1 MQSAIEARRTYQS
14 PQSVMSIT
22 ICWGAKNLLMS
33 QDEDPNEADGVPHPE
48 GSMVLF
54 ALVTDSGT
62 LLRYDRKSDTRSSRE
77 IKQIIPSRTRCYI
90 RKHP

>member
-1 MQSAIEARRTYQS
+1 
-14 PQSVMSIT
+14 
-22 ICWGAKNLLMS
+22 MS

-54 ALVTDSGT
+54 ALVTESGT
-62 LLRYDRKSDTRSSRE
+62 LLRYYRRSATRSNEHAEQS
-77 IKQIIPSRTRCYI
+77 IPSRTRCYI